1 MVDKQYLIDVNR
13 KILKKWNDEHTEDPQ
28 AIGTRAE
35 INNIISMVEEH
46 DKSKNKIEDLIA
58 KAAYLMAIV
67 SWVQPFFDGN
77 KRTGIISATKFLYD
91 NGYDLDIEKEDEKE
105 IRNLL
110 YDIQDQRTSLDNSV
124 VTKIIFYITKRI
136 RVHEPRRRKNRR

>member
-136 RVHEPRRRKNRR
+136 RVHEPRR